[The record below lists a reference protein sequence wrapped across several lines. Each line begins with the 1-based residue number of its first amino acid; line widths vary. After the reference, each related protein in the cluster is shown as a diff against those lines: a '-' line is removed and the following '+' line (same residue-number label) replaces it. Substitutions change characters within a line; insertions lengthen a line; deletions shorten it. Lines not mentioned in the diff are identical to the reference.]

1 MKRKDCQA
9 KKIKSLKILFVL
21 FFLGWMASSAWA
33 QEGVRQHFP
42 AYLGDRGTGV
52 TTSLFGTYVR
62 KGEWIIYPFYEYEK
76 FSVSEYTASELGFT
90 PLPGDKDSDGQE
102 IDHKG
107 KEEVQEAL
115 LFFAYGI
122 TEDIAVEFETALY
135 ETKTLTMDPND
146 KTSGFKGN
154 VPGRLDQFK
163 ESGFGATQAELRWR
177 FSRETETTWEKFVA
191 FEVEF
196 PLQKSK
202 KLIGAQDWEI
212 VTAFGWVKGFP
223 WGTIT
228 PRFSIEYDGEEI
240 GVCECALE
248 YLKRVSDS
256 WRVVTTLEGDLD
268 EISLIGELQ
277 YFISPHAFLK
287 LNTGIGLTETAPDV
301 APEVGVAFT
310 F

>member
-1 MKRKDCQA
+1 MKIKVCQV
-9 KKIKSLKILFVL
+9 KKIKIFFAVL
-21 FFLGWMASSAWA
+21 FLGLFASPAWA
-33 QEGVRQHFP
+33 EEGAQPHFP
-42 AYLGDRGTGV
+42 AYMGDRGTGV

-62 KGEWIIYPFYEYEK
+62 KGEWLIYPFYEYEK
-76 FSVSEYTASELGFT
+76 FSVSEYTAKELGFT
-90 PLPGDKDSDGQE
+90 PLAGDKDSEGKE
-102 IDHKG
+102 KDHRG

-122 TEDIAVEFETALY
+122 TEDIAVEFETAFY

-146 KTSGFKGN
+146 TTSGFKGN
-154 VPGRLDQFK
+154 VPGRTTTDQQFK

-177 FSRETETTWEKFVA
+177 FARETETTWEKFVA

-196 PLQKSK
+196 PLQKNK

-268 EISLIGELQ
+268 ELSLIGELQ
-277 YFISPHAFLK
+277 YFISPHALLK
-287 LNTGIGLTETAPDV
+287 LNTGLGLTETAPDF
-301 APEVGVAFT
+301 APEVGVVFT